1 LAAAGR
7 VRPARNLFALDRNT
21 GAQIWS
27 HRVSD
32 YTGIVGDYART
43 TPAIKGNSLIFG
55 DQGGKFDKSSA
66 WVMAVDKGTGKLLWK
81 T

>member
-1 LAAAGR
+1 LAAAGH

-32 YTGIVGDYART
+32 YTGIVGDYAVLT
-43 TPAIKGNSLIFG
+43 KIMIHAPADTIWQVISDLGFENK
-55 DQGGKFDKSSA
+55 
-66 WVMAVDKGTGKLLWK
+66 
-81 T
+81 